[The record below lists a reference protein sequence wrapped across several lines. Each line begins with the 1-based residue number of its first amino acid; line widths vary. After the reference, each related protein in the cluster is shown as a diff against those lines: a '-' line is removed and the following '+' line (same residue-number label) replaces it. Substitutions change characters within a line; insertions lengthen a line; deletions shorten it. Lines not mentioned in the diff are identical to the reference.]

1 MGSVQHANLIQGSS
15 GLRILSIKLKDHLLV
30 TLSEDNVVNL
40 YEYQHHQFLLKN
52 TWSFGDTSQQQ
63 NIVECIDILPEI
75 NILVVAL
82 RGSKCI
88 FYDITKNSTDPI
100 QVLKGGSHAW
110 FIPDSICLSRDY
122 FAVSGRK
129 PSVVFVY
136 KWRKGV
142 RLSNKAFDNQPHRVY
157 ISGDQLITASVDGTV
172 HVFDIMNEKNCRIF
186 RIPPCSIP
194 SLDYDGGLSIFV
206 APFNTNRLHQFIWK
220 PQTNTIPTKSSS
232 SSLLQQKHQ
241 SNNGARIPQKSKSSS
256 FITSS
261 SSSSSTKPLKM
272 IKRRFSNSFGL
283 FNNNDNSNN
292 NNNNNNSFKGRIRRH
307 SSYNDY
313 GYACQARTEQY
324 IKEKVEKGLIQP
336 TLSTTLP
343 DFDQPLA
350 LDKTICTSPLGKT
363 GLEIINITATTTYYK
378 KEGANDEDEEKEKEI
393 NGRVVT
399 LNKHGDMAIY
409 KTDGTMAA
417 RIHYHQQYPWMETW
431 ETVAREDDDLSDGY
445 DFIRSRLAIGKM
457 GIVYGGRNGS
467 LWYLD
472 FSVKPM

>member
-1 MGSVQHANLIQGSS
+1 
-15 GLRILSIKLKDHLLV
+15 
-30 TLSEDNVVNL
+30 
-40 YEYQHHQFLLKN
+40 
-52 TWSFGDTSQQQ
+52 
-63 NIVECIDILPEI
+63 
-75 NILVVAL
+75 
-82 RGSKCI
+82 
-88 FYDITKNSTDPI
+88 
-100 QVLKGGSHAW
+100 
-110 FIPDSICLSRDY
+110 
-122 FAVSGRK
+122 
-129 PSVVFVY
+129 
-136 KWRKGV
+136 
-142 RLSNKAFDNQPHRVY
+142 
-157 ISGDQLITASVDGTV
+157 
-172 HVFDIMNEKNCRIF
+172 MNEKNCRIF

-194 SLDYDGGLSIFV
+194 SLDYDGGLSLFV

-220 PQTNTIPTKSSS
+220 PQTNTMPTKSSS

-241 SNNGARIPQKSKSSS
+241 NKNSARVPQKSKSSS
-256 FITSS
+256 LITPSSSTSS
-261 SSSSSTKPLKM
+261 TSSTKPLKM

-283 FNNNDNSNN
+283 FNNNDN
-292 NNNNNNSFKGRIRRH
+292 NNNNNNSNTFKGRIRRH

-363 GLEIINITATTTYYK
+363 GLEIINIATTTTYHK
-378 KEGANDEDEEKEKEI
+378 KEEESDEGEEKEI

-417 RIHYHQQYPWMETW
+417 RIHYHQQYPWMEKW

-457 GIVYGGRNGS
+457 GVVYGGRNGS
-467 LWYLD
+467 LWHLD
-472 FSVKPM
+472 FSVKPI